1 MCGIFGGYN
10 ISLEETE
17 EGINLIKRGNDGIT
31 ITELDDKVF
40 FAARRHAIKFSGNEE
55 KLSGH
60 SDQPYYSND
69 KNIALIFNGEFYN
82 FADYKNQLIKEN
94 VEFKTQGDTE
104 VLLKLYEKLGIDFLR
119 DKKIDS
125 LYSIAVHD
133 KKLNKIF
140 IARDWPGRIP
150 LYYYHEKGKFIFS
163 SELKALRAID
173 GLSLQNPIEL
183 EPGKVIEYDITKD
196 DLNVVSSYNLEPF
209 FSKNSENIFKLGEEL
224 HKVLD
229 ESAKNRTMGDVP
241 ICTMLSGGI
250 DSVLTT
256 YYVLKNI
263 NFSEVKYQPTSYV
276 FRVKNFDSIDVK
288 TAQIAT
294 EGFKEIGLKLKIIE
308 ATEDQI
314 VQDMPRIV
322 ETFEMRQLKALS
334 FYPLPI
340 YWYLAPEMEKD
351 GFKVTIGGHG
361 VDELLGAYTAW
372 KELKTSHEAQIKL
385 RSRKA
390 FINNIYNNMLKRA
403 SIIFMNRG
411 PIEARFPFLN
421 HKVCEF
427 MLGIDTKWLSISK
440 PNAEIMLNLIEEARI
455 QDSIKI
461 IYKNLNLY
469 LNNDKE
475 FFESLSSE
483 EIFDIEKIFWKFP
496 LIASSYFASKESFL
510 SFKDVFR
517 PKIRGQHGA
526 GITYIEP
533 KIVKNYQQYGLTD
546 TDIFKNIAKEIF
558 I

>member
-10 ISLEETE
+10 LNLLESQN
-17 EGINLIKRGNDGIT
+17 GIELIKRGNDGIT
-31 ITELDDKVF
+31 VSKLNEKIF
-40 FAARRHAIKFSGNEE
+40 FAARRHAIKLSGNE
-55 KLSGH
+55 KNLSGK
-60 SDQPYYSND
+60 SDQPYYS
-69 KNIALIFNGEFYN
+69 KNGDVALIFNGEFYN
-82 FADYKNQLIKEN
+82 FLEYKNNLKKRSVVFDTE
-94 VEFKTQGDTE
+94 GDTE
-104 VLLKLYEKLGIDFLR
+104 VLLKLYETYGINFVR

-125 LYSIAVHD
+125 LYSIAIYD

-140 IARDWPGRIP
+140 ITRDWPGRIP
-150 LYYYHEKGKFIFS
+150 LYFYHEKGKFIFS
-163 SELKALRAID
+163 SELKAFKAIK
-173 GLSLQNPIEL
+173 GLSLQKPIEL
-183 EPGKVIEYDITKD
+183 EPGKVVEYDISSDELKTISTY
-196 DLNVVSSYNLEPF
+196 DLQPN
-209 FSKNSENIFKLGEEL
+209 FSKKNNDILKLGEEIHQL
-224 HKVLD
+224 LNN
-229 ESAKNRTMGDVP
+229 SAKNRTMGDVP

-263 NFSEVKYQPTSYV
+263 DFDRIDYQPTSYV
-276 FRVKNFDSIDVK
+276 FKVKGFDSIDVK
-288 TAQIAT
+288 TAEIAT
-294 EGFKEIGLKLKIIE
+294 KGFQKIGLKLKIIE
-308 ATEDQI
+308 ADKMHI
-314 VQDMPRIV
+314 VNDTPKIV

-340 YWYLAPEMEKD
+340 YWYLAPEMFKD

-421 HKVCEF
+421 HNVCEY
-427 MLGIDTKWLSISK
+427 MLGIDPKWLSLNK
-440 PNAEIMLNLIEEARI
+440 DNAEIMLNLIEEAKI
-455 QDSIKI
+455 EDSISI

-469 LNNDKE
+469 INNEKD
-475 FFESLSSE
+475 FYNLSE
-483 EIFDIEKIFWKFP
+483 EQIFDIEKIFWKFP

-533 KIVKNYQQYGLTD
+533 QIINNYSKYGSTD
-546 TDIFKNIAKEIF
+546 TDIFKNISQEVFK
-558 I
+558 

>member
-10 ISLEETE
+10 ISFDETE
-17 EGINLIKRGNDGIT
+17 KGINFLKRGNDGIT
-31 ITELDDKVF
+31 ISELSDKVF
-40 FAARRHAIKFSGNEE
+40 FAARRHAIKFSGNE
-55 KLSGH
+55 KNLLGY
-60 SDQPYYSND
+60 SDQPYYSDD

-82 FADYKNQLIKEN
+82 FDDYKDRLSKKNIN
-94 VEFKTQGDTE
+94 FKTDGDTE
-104 VLLKLYEKLGIDFLR
+104 VLLKLYENNGINFLR
-119 DKKIDS
+119 DKNIDS
-125 LYSIAVHD
+125 LYSIAIHD
-133 KKLNKIF
+133 KKLKKIF

-150 LYYYHEKGKFIFS
+150 LYYYHEKGRFLFS
-163 SELKALRAID
+163 SELKALRAIN
-173 GLSLQNPIEL
+173 GLSLQEPIEL
-183 EPGKVIEYDITKD
+183 EPGKILEYNIVKD
-196 DLNVVSSYNLEPF
+196 ELNIVSTYNLEPHI
-209 FSKNSENIFKLGEEL
+209 SKNTKDILKLGEEM
-224 HKVLD
+224 HQVLN

-263 NFSEVKYQPTSYV
+263 DFNKVNFQPTSYV
-276 FRVKNFDSIDVK
+276 FRVKGFDSIDVK
-288 TAQIAT
+288 TAEIAAK
-294 EGFKEIGLKLKIIE
+294 GFQKIGLKLKIIE
-308 ATEDQI
+308 ASEDQI
-314 VQDMPRIV
+314 VKDMPGIV
-322 ETFEMRQLKALS
+322 EAFEMRQLKALS

-340 YWYLAPEMEKD
+340 YWYLAPEMHKD

-421 HKVCEF
+421 HTVCEF
-427 MLGIDTKWLSISK
+427 MLGIDPKWLSLSK
-440 PNAEIMLNLIEEARI
+440 SNAEIMIKLIEESKI
-455 QDSIKI
+455 TNSINKI
-461 IYKNLNLY
+461 YNNLNLY
-469 LNNDKE
+469 LKNEKA
-475 FFESLSSE
+475 FFEELSSE

-533 KIVKNYQQYGLTD
+533 KIVKNYPQYGNTD
-546 TDIFKNIAKEIF
+546 TDIFKNISKEIF

>member
-17 EGINLIKRGNDGIT
+17 KGINLIKRGNDGIT

-94 VEFKTQGDTE
+94 IEFKTQGDTE
-104 VLLKLYEKLGIDFLR
+104 VLLKLYEKLGINFLR

-150 LYYYHEKGKFIFS
+150 LYYYHEKGKFLFS

-183 EPGKVIEYDITKD
+183 EPGKIIEYDITKD
-196 DLNVVSSYNLEPF
+196 ELNTVSSYNLEPF

-263 NFSEVKYQPTSYV
+263 NFSEVNYQPTSYV

-288 TAQIAT
+288 TAQTAT

-308 ATEDQI
+308 ATEDRI
-314 VQDMPRIV
+314 VQDMPGIV
-322 ETFEMRQLKALS
+322 ESFEMRQLKALS

-427 MLGIDTKWLSISK
+427 MLGIDSKWLSLSK
-440 PNAEIMLNLIEEARI
+440 QNAEIMLNLIEEAKV

-475 FFESLSSE
+475 FFDNLSSE

-533 KIVKNYQQYGLTD
+533 KIVKNYQQYGSTD

>member
-10 ISLEETE
+10 INLLESQN
-17 EGINLIKRGNDGIT
+17 GIELIKRGNDGIT
-31 ITELDDKVF
+31 VSKLNEKIF
-40 FAARRHAIKFSGNEE
+40 FAARRHAIKFSGNE
-55 KLSGH
+55 KNLSGK
-60 SDQPYYSND
+60 SDQPYYS
-69 KNIALIFNGEFYN
+69 KNGNVALIFNGEFYN
-82 FADYKNQLIKEN
+82 FLEYKNNLKKKSVVFDTE
-94 VEFKTQGDTE
+94 GDTE
-104 VLLKLYEKLGIDFLR
+104 VLLKLYETYGINFVR

-125 LYSIAVHD
+125 LYSIAIYD

-140 IARDWPGRIP
+140 ITRDWPGRIP
-150 LYYYHEKGKFIFS
+150 LYFYHEKGKFIFS
-163 SELKALRAID
+163 SELKAFKAIK
-173 GLSLQNPIEL
+173 GLSLQKPIEL
-183 EPGKVIEYDITKD
+183 EPGKVVEYDISSDELKTISTY
-196 DLNVVSSYNLEPF
+196 DLQPN
-209 FSKNSENIFKLGEEL
+209 FSKKNNDIMKLGEEI
-224 HKVLD
+224 HQVLNN
-229 ESAKNRTMGDVP
+229 SAKNRTMGDVP

-263 NFSEVKYQPTSYV
+263 DFDRIDYQPTSYV
-276 FRVKNFDSIDVK
+276 FKVKDFDSIDVK
-288 TAQIAT
+288 TAEIAT
-294 EGFKEIGLKLKIIE
+294 KGFQKIGLKLKIIE
-308 ATEDQI
+308 ADKMQI
-314 VQDMPRIV
+314 VNDMPKIV

-340 YWYLAPEMEKD
+340 YWYLAPEMFKD

-421 HKVCEF
+421 HNVCEY
-427 MLGIDTKWLSISK
+427 MLGIDPKWLSLSK
-440 PNAEIMLNLIEEARI
+440 DNAEIMLNLIEEAKI
-455 QDSIKI
+455 EDSISI

-469 LNNDKE
+469 INNEKD
-475 FFESLSSE
+475 FYNLSE
-483 EIFDIEKIFWKFP
+483 EQIFDIEKIFWKFP

-533 KIVKNYQQYGLTD
+533 QIINNYSKYGSTD
-546 TDIFKNIAKEIF
+546 TDIFKNISQEVFK
-558 I
+558 